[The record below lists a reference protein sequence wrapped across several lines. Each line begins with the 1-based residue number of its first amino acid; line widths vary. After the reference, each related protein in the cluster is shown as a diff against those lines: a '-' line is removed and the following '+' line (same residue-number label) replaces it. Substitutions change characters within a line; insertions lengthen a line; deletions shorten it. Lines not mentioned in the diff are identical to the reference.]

1 MFFVARALTL
11 KANLSV
17 IKDISKLQ
25 LLQISIQEII
35 SKIQKLEN

>member
-1 MFFVARALTL
+1 MFFVARALIL